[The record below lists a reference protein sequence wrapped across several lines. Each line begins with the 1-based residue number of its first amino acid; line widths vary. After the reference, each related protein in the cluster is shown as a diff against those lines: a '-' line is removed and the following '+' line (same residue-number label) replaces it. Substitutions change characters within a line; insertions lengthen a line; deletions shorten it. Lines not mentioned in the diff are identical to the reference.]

1 MSDGT
6 VPEIRSAKLRRAA
19 GWALLGGA
27 SGLAAWGI
35 VFWSAGNTALFYAP
49 GLLFGLFVGLAL
61 YRSGNARHW
70 QAALFAAL
78 SVPGWYAGGYVGRDY
93 GFPWVRDLFSYNEYL
108 YLFGI
113 GFVGGVAWSAVQAVA
128 LIPFPFARRLRLLAV
143 LMAVGSVTP
152 GILMVVLF
160 TVRSSDE
167 VLFLTLWVGWYA
179 VYAALL
185 STALPAEPARA
196 AS

>member
-6 VPEIRSAKLRRAA
+6 VPKIRLAKLRRAA

-27 SGLAAWGI
+27 SGMVAWGI
-35 VFWSAGNTALFYAP
+35 FFWSAGNTALLYAP

-78 SVPGWYAGGYVGRDY
+78 SVPAWVAGFFSGVEYGDFLAIEFFLDY
-93 GFPWVRDLFSYNEYL
+93 IYLQLFVTGFIG
-108 YLFGI
+108 GI
-113 GFVGGVAWSAVQAVA
+113 AWSAVQTIAV
-128 LIPFPFARRLRLLAV
+128 LPFPFARQRRLLTI
-143 LMAVGSVTP
+143 LMAAGTVTP
-152 GILMVVLF
+152 GLLLIVGTAWHSYDALLF
-160 TVRSSDE
+160 T
-167 VLFLTLWVGWYA
+167 LWTSWYA

-185 STALPAEPARA
+185 STALPATPEYA